1 MTPQRK
7 KLGRVLK
14 TAASSATR
22 LKPIRIRVHKRT
34 SFAPIPGENPLVV
47 LRVQIVAGK
56 DILSKDKTEASG
68 P

>member
-1 MTPQRK
+1 MTPPRR

-14 TAASSATR
+14 TAAHSATR

-34 SFAPIPGENPLVV
+34 SFAPAPGESPLVI
-47 LRVQIVAGK
+47 LRVQVLAGK
-56 DILSKDKTEASG
+56 DIPTKEKNGASD